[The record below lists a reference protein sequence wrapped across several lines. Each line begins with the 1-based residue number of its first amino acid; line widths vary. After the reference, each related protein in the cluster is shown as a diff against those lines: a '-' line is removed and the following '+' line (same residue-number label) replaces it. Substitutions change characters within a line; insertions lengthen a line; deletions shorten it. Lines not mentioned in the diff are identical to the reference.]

1 MRKQTYVGMLAATV
15 VTLVITG
22 CGDNGGSAAPD
33 IATLRSVEPSAANSP
48 AVQDRPVIRP
58 DASADDIAALEQ
70 VYFKCLDE
78 AGVPVA
84 KSDDG
89 KYGKPKDPAA
99 LTSTPAAQACAAKQP
114 ESWLDRERRDNPE
127 FVDRLRDAVACL
139 KEKGFKARLD
149 GDPPQIRYSSTR
161 EFMRAGDAEI
171 ECQKEAFSAR
181 IRQLYQ
187 G

>member
-1 MRKQTYVGMLAATV
+1 MRKQTSMGMLAATM

-22 CGDNGGSAAPD
+22 CGESGGSAAPD
-33 IATLRSVEPSAANSP
+33 IATLRSAEAPAASSP

-58 DASADDIAALEQ
+58 DASADDIAALER

-84 KSDDG
+84 KSADG
-89 KYGKPKDPAA
+89 EYGKPKDPGA
-99 LTSTPAAQACAAKQP
+99 LADKPAARACAAKQP

-139 KEKGFKARLD
+139 KDKGFKARLD

-161 EFMRAGDAEI
+161 EFMRAGDAET